1 MTLRLRPYQR
11 SALAYAKPRNRIAL
25 FMEMR
30 LGKSIVTI
38 RWSKARKHEH
48 VLLAVPNEPMWGWLV
63 ELEGEGVD
71 GFRPRSQ
78 AEFSELEVL
87 GAPYG
92 WTMVTYGRLRASP
105 WLLDLDWDAMVLDEP
120 VEIKSP
126 KSRISKLL
134 TSRRVT
140 VGDRAILTG
149 LPNPEGTL
157 DYYQQLRFLFPSFMG
172 CRNFWNF
179 RVKYFDQVGF
189 DWLSKADTDWRVRE
203 ELKKLA
209 FTLSRESAGI
219 KNTKIYERR
228 VVPLPPRIARIHKKA
243 LKEFSGYLKRG
254 GEVWT
259 SYATKAAMYASKI
272 ASGFDAESKLVD
284 SFKIN
289 ALADLLEGE
298 LRKEPV
304 VVWARFNAEIRTIK
318 RKLKERGVRKAAVLT
333 GEVKSGRERDR
344 LVRLF
349 QEGKLDTLVVQGK
362 LGRYGLKLSRA
373 TAAVYFSNHW
383 DLNTRKQTEDRI
395 LDVEDESDLLL
406 VDLVAEGTVDED
418 AADALQEKG
427 VEAAFFTANLKRRFE
442 RRISALHDS

>member
-11 SALAYAKPRNRIAL
+11 RALAYAKPRNRIAL

-38 RWSKARKHEH
+38 HWSKARKHEH
-48 VLLAVPNEPMWGWLV
+48 VLLTVPNEPMWGWLR

-78 AEFSELEVL
+78 RDFSELEVL

-105 WLLDLDWDAMVLDEP
+105 WLLDLDWDALVLDET

-126 KSRISKLL
+126 KSKISKLL
-134 TSRRVT
+134 TSNRVN
-140 VGDRAILTG
+140 VADRAILTG

-179 RVKYFDQVGF
+179 RVKYFDQLGF
-189 DWLSKADTDWRVRE
+189 DWVSKPDTDWRVRNE
-203 ELKKLA
+203 IKKLA
-209 FTLSRESAGI
+209 FVLTREAAGI
-219 KNTKIYERR
+219 KNTKVYERR
-228 VVPLPPRIARIHKKA
+228 VVPLPVGVARIHKRA
-243 LKEFSGYLKRG
+243 LEKFAGYFKRG

-259 SYATKAAMYASKI
+259 SYATTAALFASKI
-272 ASGFDAESKLVD
+272 ASGFDAEFKLVD
-284 SFKIN
+284 SFKVK
-289 ALADLLEGE
+289 ALTDLLEGE

-304 VVWARFNAEIRTIK
+304 VVWCRFNAEIRLIK
-318 RKLKERGVRKAAVLT
+318 QKLKAGGVRRAAVLT
-333 GEVKSGRERDR
+333 GEVKSKGERDR
-344 LVRLF
+344 RVALF
-349 QEGKLDTLVVQGK
+349 QEGALDTLVVQGK

-406 VDLVAEGTVDED
+406 VDLVAEGTIDED

-427 VEAAFFTANLKRRFE
+427 IEAAFFTANLKRRFE
-442 RRISALHDS
+442 RRIADVRST